1 MKTQL
6 TWNANRAWLGFF
18 SGERHNALTACAT
31 RATQSIISRMCPLT
45 LIYVCPRIMMKL
57 AGMVEN
63 AGTGYTG
70 TGIRVSDIRIYG
82 YTDIRIYG
90 YTGIRIYGYTG
101 IRVYGYT
108 GIRVY
113 GYTGIRV
120 YGNTGI
126 RIYGYTGTKF
136 RYLVN

>member
-57 AGMVEN
+57 ACLYLAPDV
-63 AGTGYTG
+63 A
-70 TGIRVSDIRIYG
+70 ISAA
-82 YTDIRIYG
+82 
-90 YTGIRIYGYTG
+90 
-101 IRVYGYT
+101 
-108 GIRVY
+108 
-113 GYTGIRV
+113 
-120 YGNTGI
+120 
-126 RIYGYTGTKF
+126 
-136 RYLVN
+136 RYWAPITV